1 MLANQN
7 LIKQFDLVFE
17 KDKELDIC
25 LPNIQQGTRKWI
37 SKIWIRACIQ
47 VSQDQDTFL
56 LPKINKKVKI
66 YFQIKRVIFLHNAE
80 NLFLKLRCYGME
92 EYRTSRG
99 KANLFDNEK
108 KTTR

>member
-1 MLANQN
+1 MVLANQN

-17 KDKELDIC
+17 KDIKVYHKELDIC

-66 YFQIKRVIFLHNAE
+66 LATRHKHIF
-80 NLFLKLRCYGME
+80 R
-92 EYRTSRG
+92 
-99 KANLFDNEK
+99 
-108 KTTR
+108 